1 MSNGKGI
8 PSDKFLAHQRQRLLL
23 TSRAALFLDRKRISG
38 YYETFSRPLFS
49 SIATIMWDYSDKVK
63 DHFFHPR
70 NVGEIPNADA
80 VGDVGNIACGDALR
94 LTLKLDNGRIV
105 DAKFKTFGCGSAI
118 AAASALTEMVKGKT
132 MEEVEKIT
140 NQDIADYLD
149 GLPEEK
155 MHCSVMG
162 QEALEAAIANYRGFK
177 KAPAEEGAIIC
188 KCFGVTDKV
197 IERVIRENS
206 LSTIDQVTH
215 YTKAGG
221 GCKSCHPDIQRI
233 IDEVRGAEAV
243 VVSKPKPAKKMSNIK
258 KMQLVQETIE
268 KEIRPVL
275 MLDGGDVELEDID
288 GDTVYVSF
296 RGSCAECP
304 SSKVTIKQTV
314 ESKLREFVAEGL
326 VVEEVAS

>member
-1 MSNGKGI
+1 
-8 PSDKFLAHQRQRLLL
+8 
-23 TSRAALFLDRKRISG
+23 
-38 YYETFSRPLFS
+38 
-49 SIATIMWDYSDKVK
+49 MWDYSEKVK

-70 NVGEIPNADA
+70 NVGEIPDADA

-118 AAASALTEMVKGKT
+118 AAASALTEIVKGKT
-132 MEEVEKIT
+132 MEEAEKIT

-149 GLPEEK
+149 GLPKEK

-162 QEALEAAIANYRGFK
+162 EEALEAAIADYRGFE

-188 KCFGVTDKV
+188 KCFSVTDTI
-197 IERVIRENS
+197 IERVIRGNN
-206 LSTIDQVTH
+206 LSTIEQVTN

-233 IDEVRGAEAV
+233 INEVRGAEVAV
-243 VVSKPKPAKKMSNIK
+243 APKRAKKMSNIK
-258 KMQLVQETIE
+258 KMKLIQETIE
-268 KEIRPVL
+268 KEVRPVL
-275 MLDGGDVELEDID
+275 MLEGGDVELEDID

-296 RGSCAECP
+296 SGSCAESP
-304 SSKVTIKQTV
+304 GAKATTRSTV
-314 ESKLREFVAEGL
+314 ESRLREFVTEEL
-326 VVEEVAS
+326 VVEEAAS

>member
-1 MSNGKGI
+1 
-8 PSDKFLAHQRQRLLL
+8 
-23 TSRAALFLDRKRISG
+23 
-38 YYETFSRPLFS
+38 
-49 SIATIMWDYSDKVK
+49 MWDYSEKVK

-70 NVGEIPNADA
+70 NVGEIPDADA

-118 AAASALTEMVKGKT
+118 AAASALTEIVKGKT
-132 MEEVEKIT
+132 MEEAEKIT

-162 QEALEAAIANYRGFK
+162 EEALEAAIADYRGFE

-188 KCFGVTDKV
+188 KCFSVTDTI
-197 IERVIRENS
+197 IERVIRGNN
-206 LSTIDQVTH
+206 LSTIEQVTN

-233 IDEVRGAEAV
+233 INEVRGAEVAV
-243 VVSKPKPAKKMSNIK
+243 APKRAKKMSNIK
-258 KMQLVQETIE
+258 KMKLIQETIE
-268 KEIRPVL
+268 KEVRPVL
-275 MLDGGDVELEDID
+275 MLEGGDVELEDID

-296 RGSCAECP
+296 SGSCAESP
-304 SSKVTIKQTV
+304 GAKATTRSTV
-314 ESKLREFVAEGL
+314 ESRLREFVTEEL
-326 VVEEVAS
+326 VVEEAAS

>member
-1 MSNGKGI
+1 
-8 PSDKFLAHQRQRLLL
+8 
-23 TSRAALFLDRKRISG
+23 
-38 YYETFSRPLFS
+38 
-49 SIATIMWDYSDKVK
+49 MWDYSEKVK

-70 NVGEIPNADA
+70 NVGEIQDADA
-80 VGDVGNIACGDALR
+80 VGDVGNLACGDAIR
-94 LTLKLDNGRIV
+94 LTLKLDNDRIV

-132 MEEVEKIT
+132 VEEAEKLT

-149 GLPEEK
+149 GLPDEK

-162 QEALEAAIANYRGFK
+162 QEALEAAIANYRGYE
-177 KAPAEEGAIIC
+177 KAPSEEGTIIC

-197 IERVIRENS
+197 IERVIRENNLGS
-206 LSTIDQVTH
+206 IEQVTN

-221 GCKSCHPDIQRI
+221 GCKSCHPDIQQI
-233 IDEVRGAEAV
+233 INDVRGPAV
-243 VVSKPKPAKKMSNIK
+243 AVAPEPKPVKKMSNIK

-275 MLDGGDVELEDID
+275 MSGGDDVELEDID

-296 RGSCAECP
+296 QGNCIHNAT
-304 SSKVTIKQTV
+304 SKEKVRHTV
-314 ESKLREFVAEGL
+314 EAKLRELVTEDL
-326 VVEEVAS
+326 VVEEAT

>member
-1 MSNGKGI
+1 
-8 PSDKFLAHQRQRLLL
+8 
-23 TSRAALFLDRKRISG
+23 
-38 YYETFSRPLFS
+38 
-49 SIATIMWDYSDKVK
+49 MWDYSEKVK

-70 NVGEIPNADA
+70 NVGEIPDADA

-118 AAASALTEMVKGKT
+118 AAASALTEIVKGKT
-132 MEEVEKIT
+132 MEEAEKIT

-162 QEALEAAIANYRGFK
+162 EEALEAAIADYRGFE

-188 KCFGVTDKV
+188 KCFSVTDTI
-197 IERVIRENS
+197 IERVIRGNN
-206 LSTIDQVTH
+206 LSTIEQVTN

-233 IDEVRGAEAV
+233 INEVRGAEVAV
-243 VVSKPKPAKKMSNIK
+243 APKRAKKMSNIK
-258 KMQLVQETIE
+258 KMKLIQETIE
-268 KEIRPVL
+268 KEVRPVL
-275 MLDGGDVELEDID
+275 MLEGGDVELEDIE

-296 RGSCAECP
+296 SGSCAESP
-304 SSKVTIKQTV
+304 GAKATTRSTV
-314 ESKLREFVAEGL
+314 ESRLREFVTEEL
-326 VVEEVAS
+326 VVEEAAS

>member
-1 MSNGKGI
+1 
-8 PSDKFLAHQRQRLLL
+8 
-23 TSRAALFLDRKRISG
+23 
-38 YYETFSRPLFS
+38 
-49 SIATIMWDYSDKVK
+49 MWDYSEKVK

-70 NVGEIPNADA
+70 NVGEIPDADA

-118 AAASALTEMVKGKT
+118 AAASALTEIVKGKT
-132 MEEVEKIT
+132 MEEAEKIT

-162 QEALEAAIANYRGFK
+162 EEALEAAIADYRGFE

-188 KCFGVTDKV
+188 KCFSVTDTI
-197 IERVIRENS
+197 IERVIRGNN
-206 LSTIDQVTH
+206 LSTIEQVTN

-233 IDEVRGAEAV
+233 INEVRGAEVAV
-243 VVSKPKPAKKMSNIK
+243 APKPAKEMSNIK
-258 KMQLVQETIE
+258 KMKLIQETIE
-268 KEIRPVL
+268 KEVRPVL
-275 MLDGGDVELEDID
+275 MLEGSDVELEDID

-296 RGSCAECP
+296 SGSCAESP
-304 SSKVTIKQTV
+304 GAKATTRSTV
-314 ESKLREFVAEGL
+314 ESRLREFVTEEL
-326 VVEEVAS
+326 VVEEAAS